1 MNESSQSTNTREQ
14 TLTMRLV
21 GQNENVKYS
30 DMAVFWTRVW
40 DGVCAVMS
48 WTDGGMSL
56 KR

>member
-1 MNESSQSTNTREQ
+1 MNDSSQSTNTREQ
-14 TLTMRLV
+14 TLTMRLA

-30 DMAVFWTRVW
+30 DVAIFWTRVW

-48 WTDGGMSL
+48 WTDGGMSR